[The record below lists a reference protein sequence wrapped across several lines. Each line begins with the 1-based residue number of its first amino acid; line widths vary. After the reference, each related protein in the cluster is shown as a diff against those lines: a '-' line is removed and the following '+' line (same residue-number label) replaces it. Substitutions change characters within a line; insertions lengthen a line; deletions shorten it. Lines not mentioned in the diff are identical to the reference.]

1 MPNLGLHIGFALE
14 ASNRLGHPITQE
26 HMGSYLLGC
35 TSPDV
40 RLYAGWKRERTHFF
54 KLATDSNGA
63 GYEGLLRAYPHLRK
77 SERLNRETVAFV
89 LGYVSHLNT
98 DETWIV
104 NVYRRFFGAGT
115 ELANDPM
122 CNVLDRV
129 LQFELDRQERDNI
142 TDLEGALDAIGG
154 AYEGIDVG
162 FIEPD
167 LLREWRQVVINRSGR
182 DLPWDVFRGFLKRVR
197 PEANDDEVA
206 SIMAGLPA
214 LLEQVRAHVDDA
226 EVRAFRE
233 QALDAFVAS
242 ANDYLNDGAVG

>member
-14 ASNRLGHPITQE
+14 AANRLGHPLTQE
-26 HMGSYLLGC
+26 HLGSYLLGC
-35 TSPDV
+35 TAPDV

-54 KLATDSNGA
+54 KLTTDSTGA
-63 GYEGLLRAYPHLRK
+63 GYEGLLQAHPHLRK
-77 SERLNRETVAFV
+77 SERLNRETVSFV

-104 NVYRRFFGAGT
+104 NVYRRFFGAGA
-115 ELANDPM
+115 ELAADPL

-129 LQFELDRQERDNI
+129 LQFELDRVERANI
-142 TDLEGALDAIGG
+142 ADLEGALDAIGG

-162 FIEPD
+162 FIEPA
-167 LLREWRQVVINRSGR
+167 LLQEWRQVVIDRSGR
-182 DLPWDVFRGFLKRVR
+182 ELSWDRFQGFIKRVH
-197 PEANDDEVA
+197 PKADDDEIA

-214 LLEQVRAHVDDA
+214 LLEKVRSYVNDD

-233 QALDAFVAS
+233 VALDAFVSS
-242 ANDYLNDGAVG
+242 ATDYLNDGQVR

>member
-1 MPNLGLHIGFALE
+1 MPSRPPTA
-14 ASNRLGHPITQE
+14 LGHPITQE
-26 HMGSYLLGC
+26 HLGSYLLGC
-35 TSPDV
+35 TTPDV

-54 KLATDSNGA
+54 KLATDSSGA
-63 GYEGLLRAYPHLRK
+63 GYEGLLRAHPHLGK
-77 SERLNRETVAFV
+77 SERLNRATVAFI

-104 NVYRRFFGAGT
+104 NVYRRFFGAGA
-115 ELANDPM
+115 ELAADPM

-129 LQFELDRQERDNI
+129 LQFELDRQERANI
-142 TDLEGALDAIGG
+142 ADLEGALEAIGG

-162 FIEPD
+162 FIEPS
-167 LLREWRQVVINRSGR
+167 LLREWRQVVVERSGR
-182 DLPWDVFRGFLKRVR
+182 ELPWNRFQGFAKRVR
-197 PEANDDEVA
+197 PEADDDEIA

-214 LLEQVRAHVDDA
+214 LLEQVRSHVDDG

-242 ANDYLNDGAVG
+242 AADYLSDGQVR